1 MWPAI
6 AAALVGLLAG
16 YFLARKKKPRALV
29 APDLRRSIILP
40 RSSSSIGR
48 EAGWEELV
56 ELLDDA
62 VCMIDKNGNVL
73 RANRAFAARA
83 GVAGG
88 NMRGVN
94 LAPLI
99 DPRSPAKLAQ
109 EGPIALALR
118 TNRPASGTA
127 GPCRF
132 GAHVRLTAMPLA
144 TRLDAIAVAIQ
155 DLTDVRGQ
163 EDRVRHLGH
172 LVGELPVVV
181 VEADPVTHQIT
192 FANSAFAECF
202 GATSDDAA
210 IGLSVDELYA
220 GKPGERA
227 RFPEGTSS
235 IAELARQDG
244 SEFFARIHS
253 RLIRKASGA
262 PETLVLMIED
272 ITREREAT
280 RQRELLAA
288 AVEASK
294 DGIVITDLQGKI
306 TYANA
311 AARALYQPQLL
322 GCELGGLHRGHPS
335 QIDLESGWTGDLMR
349 TAGDESL
356 RPTRVTVAAVHPT
369 WDEGGSKKKA
379 VAYVAILHDITD
391 EREMQEQV
399 LRSQKLATL
408 GEVAAT
414 LNHEI
419 SNPLTFLLA
428 NTSHVSDQLARST
441 VVEQELKNA
450 AREAVDGAERIQ
462 AIVSEVRRFA
472 HMGKGGRSAVSF
484 QSVIESAL
492 ALCTRRVSAHALVER
507 LSGPPID
514 VFVDP
519 GQLTQVILNLIVN
532 AAQAFEDAQKK
543 GTIRFEQG
551 IDGELAYLRVID
563 DGPGIPDSVRERLF
577 RDYVTTKEPGRGT
590 GFGLRI
596 SQKLLEANDG
606 AIRVD
611 STLGLGTTFTLQVRR
626 ATRRRSESGQDNI
639 PSSPARTDPSWSA
652 FEKRLQVA
660 LTGATPTRR

>member
-6 AAALVGLLAG
+6 AAAVAGLLVG
-16 YFLARKKKPRALV
+16 YFFAKKKKPRALV
-29 APDLRRSIILP
+29 APDLRRSVIVP

-62 VCMIDKNGNVL
+62 VCMIDKSGNVL
-73 RANRAFAARA
+73 RANRAFAARV

-99 DPRSPAKLAQ
+99 DPRSPSKFTH

-118 TNRPASGTA
+118 TQRAASGTA

-132 GAHVRLTAMPLA
+132 GAQVRLTAMPLA
-144 TRLDAIAVAIQ
+144 TRLDAIAVAIH
-155 DLTDVRGQ
+155 DLTDARGQ
-163 EDRVRHLGH
+163 EDRARHLGH
-172 LVGELPVVV
+172 LVSELPVVV

-210 IGLSVDELYA
+210 IGLSLDELYA
-220 GKPGERA
+220 GKERERM
-227 RFPEGTSS
+227 RFKEGAST

-253 RLIRKASGA
+253 RLIRRASGA

-272 ITREREAT
+272 ITREREST

-294 DGIVITDLQGKI
+294 DGVVITDLEGRI

-311 AARALYQPQLL
+311 AARALYQAQLL
-322 GCELGGLHRGHPS
+322 GADLGALHRSHPAR
-335 QIDLESGWTGDLMR
+335 IDLESGWSGDLMR
-349 TAGDESL
+349 TAPDESQ

-369 WDEGGSKKKA
+369 WDEGGAKKDA

-428 NTSHVSDQLARST
+428 NTSHVSDRLARAT
-441 VVEQELKNA
+441 VIDQELKNA
-450 AREAVDGAERIQ
+450 AKEAVDGAERIQ

-472 HMGKGGRSAVSF
+472 HMGKGGRAAVSF

-492 ALCTRRVSAHALVER
+492 ALCTRRVSAHAVVER

-532 AAQAFEDAQKK
+532 AAQAFEDSQKK

-577 RDYVTTKEPGRGT
+577 KDYVTTKEPGRGT

-596 SQKLLEANDG
+596 SQKLLESNDG

-611 STLGLGTTFTLQVRR
+611 STLGVGTTFTLQVRR

-639 PSSPARTDPSWSA
+639 PSSPTRTDPSWSA

-660 LTGATPTRR
+660 LTGAAPTRR